1 VLYYLAELFN
11 IRRENTMVIILIIT
25 TGKQW
30 EQAKK
35 MGAYRGDTLDTEGF
49 IHCSTP
55 RQVIGV
61 ANSLFKA
68 QRGLVLLCIESD
80 RVKAEIRYEGT
91 KEHYPHIYGP
101 LNIDAVTK
109 VVDFEPNQDGRFH
122 LPKDIDVIG

>member
-1 VLYYLAELFN
+1 
-11 IRRENTMVIILIIT
+11 MVIILHVT

-30 EQAKK
+30 QQAKK
-35 MGAYRGDTLDTEGF
+35 AGAYRGDTLDTEGF

-91 KEHYPHIYGP
+91 
-101 LNIDAVTK
+101 LSS
-109 VVDFEPNQDGRFH
+109 H
-122 LPKDIDVIG
+122 LWSAEY